1 MSQLTLTMLS
11 QSLLRSLESQLGE
24 SLLLSL
30 FLFQLCLRR
39 RPGAPGQFPGRQ
51 EGHCGLQLTK
61 SSLFVRPAP
70 SSLALTSRGVGT
82 NDEGSRRRARRG
94 PSVFLKEWPLAGKT
108 GKIKGSRRTRLSPGA
123 LRAAMSERVGGS
135 EGGKAAR
142 SDWMPGGLPSF
153 TGLESPLTC

>member
-1 MSQLTLTMLS
+1 MALGPAPGPGQGQQVFDRVYRRYSQASLRSRLLSESQSVSQLTLTMLS

-24 SLLLSL
+24 SSLLSL

-39 RPGAPGQFPGRQ
+39 PGAPGQFPGRR

-123 LRAAMSERVGGS
+123 L
-135 EGGKAAR
+135 
-142 SDWMPGGLPSF
+142 
-153 TGLESPLTC
+153 